1 MVHCMQRTPRARVL
15 LVEDHVFVRQLIAQ
29 FAREQLMLEVCGE
42 CSGWREAVV
51 ALQQREIDVV
61 ILDWS
66 LSDGG
71 AVELIR
77 ATRADLPGL
86 RFVIL
91 TAREEPEVARAAAE
105 IGVHGFV
112 LKRSGSDALC
122 AALDAALAG
131 KTYFCTN
138 SAPLLASALRDP
150 STHPL
155 ARLSPR
161 EIEILRLIASG
172 RSPKETAAALGTSP
186 KTVHN
191 QIASLRTK
199 LDIHETAGL
208 VRYALRHRLIS
219 GD

>member
-1 MVHCMQRTPRARVL
+1 
-15 LVEDHVFVRQLIAQ
+15 
-29 FAREQLMLEVCGE
+29 MLEVCGE
-42 CSGWREAVV
+42 CSGWQEAAVTLRQKEV
-51 ALQQREIDVV
+51 DVV

-66 LSDGG
+66 LPDGG
-71 AVELIR
+71 AVDLIR
-77 ATRADLPGL
+77 AARTDLPGL

-105 IGVHGFV
+105 VGAHGFV

-131 KTYFCTN
+131 KTYFCAN
-138 SAPLLASALRDP
+138 SAPLLASALREP
-150 STHPL
+150 SNQPL

-172 RSPKETAAALGTSP
+172 RSPKEAAATLGTSP

-208 VRYALRHRLIS
+208 VRFALRHRIIS
-219 GD
+219 AD

>member
-1 MVHCMQRTPRARVL
+1 MHRPPRARVL

-42 CSGWREAVV
+42 CSGWREAMA
-51 ALQQREIDVV
+51 ALRHREVDVV

-66 LSDGG
+66 LPDGG
-71 AVELIR
+71 AVDLIR
-77 ATRADLPGL
+77 AARTDLPGL

-91 TAREEPEVARAAAE
+91 TAREEPTVARAAAE
-105 IGVHGFV
+105 AGVHGFV

-131 KTYFCTN
+131 KTYYCPN
-138 SAPLLASALRDP
+138 SAPLLAHALRAP
-150 STHPL
+150 STQPL
-155 ARLSPR
+155 ASLSPR

-172 RSPKETAAALGTSP
+172 RSPKEAAAALGTSP

-191 QIASLRTK
+191 QIRSLKSK
-199 LDIHETAGL
+199 LGIFETAGL
-208 VRYALRHRLIS
+208 VRFAMRHGFLAA
-219 GD
+219 D